1 MMLYY
6 LVVYQGDRAVIQ
18 IALHNVYVP
27 RSNLL
32 GKVIHIW
39 DTGIA
44 MTPDFITIKT
54 LSSRDIL
61 KFLYMRMVTQFMQRF

>member
-1 MMLYY
+1 MAFGNNDSL
-6 LVVYQGDRAVIQ
+6 LHGVIAVF
-18 IALHNVYVP
+18 LLP

-61 KFLYMRMVTQFMQRF
+61 KFLYMRLVM